1 MSRCSFLGNLRGLR
15 IFSSLSESSL
25 VTDLALSLIMSS
37 GFEFSNTGSSSGA
50 GPAYVNAIAP
60 YPGIPAVKP
69 VTPGMGGSRADSFGS
84 SHHGAYFVGKSE
96 CCPAVIDPMTL
107 LAVLGSIAGI
117 SIFLQDAV
125 SASLSVSANRAHRRS
140 GSGETD
146 QQQDEQALSLWDQVE
161 QVIDDWMS
169 GESATASDSASGSAS
184 TSGRHA
190 RGVFTGYLADNWR
203 KLGRLAT
210 FGEGTDYL
218 QFVNL
223 GMISFHFRF

>member
-37 GFEFSNTGSSSGA
+37 GFEFTNTGSSSGA

-161 QVIDDWMS
+161 QVIDEWMTGVS
-169 GESATASDSASGSAS
+169 ASDIASD
-184 TSGRHA
+184 RHT

-203 KLGRLAT
+203 ELGRLAT